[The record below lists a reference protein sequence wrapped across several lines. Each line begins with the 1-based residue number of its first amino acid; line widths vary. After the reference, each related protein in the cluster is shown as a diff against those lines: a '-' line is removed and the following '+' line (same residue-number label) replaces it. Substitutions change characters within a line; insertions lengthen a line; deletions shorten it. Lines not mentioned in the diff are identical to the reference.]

1 MLRTMITATNTMSQ
15 LQQHLDI
22 IGNNLANSATTGF
35 KARDVKFHELL
46 YQQFNNDKLDKAPR
60 QSPVGIRYG
69 VGAVLGQAEMNW
81 KQGGLQQTQRDL
93 DFAFTSAKQYFNI
106 LMPDDTNGTRT
117 VYTRQGAFY
126 VSPMENGQL
135 MLVNGDG
142 YSVADEDGSPI
153 VFDENPSNF
162 SMSDGGVL
170 NVNYPDGTSSQTQL
184 GVTVLKKPQLMEHIS
199 AAYMGLPNNFDE
211 LGVVE
216 QDVLTNLQGTE
227 RDEIAL
233 QNGSLEMSNVNMSKE
248 FTELINT
255 QRSYQFNARAVT
267 MADQMLGLING
278 IR

>member
-1 MLRTMITATNTMSQ
+1 MLRTMITSTNTMSQ

-22 IGNNLANSATTGF
+22 IGNNLSNSSTTGY

-46 YQQFNNDKLDKAPR
+46 YQQFNNDKLDQAPR

-93 DFAFTSAKQYFNI
+93 DFAFTVPKQYFNV
-106 LMPDDTNGTRT
+106 LMPDGENGTRT
-117 VYTRQGAFY
+117 AYTRQGAFY
-126 VSPMENGQL
+126 ASPMDNGQL

-142 YSVADEDGSPI
+142 YAIADSDGAPI
-153 VFDENPSNF
+153 LFDENPSNF
-162 SMSDGGVL
+162 SLSDGGLL
-170 NVNYPDGTSSQTQL
+170 NVNYPDGETTQIPL
-184 GVTVLKKPQLMEHIS
+184 GVTVLQRPQLMEHIS
-199 AAYMGLPNNFDE
+199 AAYIGLPTNMNE
-211 LGVVE
+211 LGVLE
-216 QDVLTNLQGTE
+216 EDVLLNLQGAE
-227 RDEIAL
+227 RVEIAL
-233 QNGSLEMSNVNMSKE
+233 EKGSLEMSNVNMSKE

>member
-1 MLRTMITATNTMSQ
+1 MLRTMITSTNTMSQ

-22 IGNNLANSATTGF
+22 IGNNLSNSSTTGF

-46 YQQFNNDKLDKAPR
+46 YQQFNNDKLDRAPR

-93 DFAFTSAKQYFNI
+93 DFAFASPKQYFNV
-106 LMPDDTNGTRT
+106 LMPDDANGTRS

-126 VSPMENGQL
+126 ASPMENGQL

-142 YSVADEDGSPI
+142 YSIADADGAPI
-153 VFDENPSNF
+153 LFDENPSNF
-162 SMSDGGVL
+162 SLSDGGLL
-170 NVNYPDGTSSQTQL
+170 NVNYPNGETTQIPL
-184 GVTVLKKPQLMEHIS
+184 AVTVLQRPQLMEHIS
-199 AAYMGLPNNFDE
+199 AAYIGLPNNIND
-211 LGVVE
+211 LGVQE
-216 QDVLTNLQGTE
+216 EDVLTNLQGAE
-227 RDEIAL
+227 RAEIAL
-233 QNGSLEMSNVNMSKE
+233 ENGSLEMSNVNMSKE

-255 QRSYQFNARAVT
+255 QRAYQFNARAVT